1 MNNNEKVSTQASVMH
16 RKTDAEQIKAL
27 FEKAERRKQRRIEQ
41 NIKVDFDSLEKVYE
55 GWV

>member
-1 MNNNEKVSTQASVMH
+1 MNNKEKVDTPTSFMH
-16 RKTDAEQIKAL
+16 QKTDAEQIKAL
-27 FEKAERRKQRRIEQ
+27 FEKAKRRNQRRIEQ